1 MFWVGLCQPPPLA
14 WVCLSAG
21 SLNHS
26 SPLRPFHLHFP
37 PTPAPRGSVPHL
49 LMGSRAKTASDGGP
63 GSPRPEGATAVT
75 RNSYC
80 QPCRRSPTVH
90 FFSVGGP
97 CTSVLPDGAGDAQTG
112 PAWPYSSRILLPRR
126 EAWSS
131 PGGGRRAGSQG
142 PCAVL
147 PLPCRA
153 AWGRRPQRSAP
164 PCLAGQ
170 PGAGA
175 PSARRPPALGLLSH
189 LD

>member
-1 MFWVGLCQPPPLA
+1 
-14 WVCLSAG
+14 
-21 SLNHS
+21 
-26 SPLRPFHLHFP
+26 
-37 PTPAPRGSVPHL
+37 
-49 LMGSRAKTASDGGP
+49 MGSRAKTASDGGP

-164 PCLAGQ
+164 PCFRAVVPPRLKGACQRRSPICPLFRDTEAEPQGARPAGHSE
-170 PGAGA
+170 PLCPAG
-175 PSARRPPALGLLSH
+175 LGMGLSEFI
-189 LD
+189 LGPESSFSESTQ